1 PPLISS
7 VDPKK
12 VERLAKIMKIRA
24 DAENELK
31 ERVLENPFNSRCKWD
46 KLEDTQIAFPK
57 MTEEQLRDLC
67 FGTYQI
73 KQARR
78 YTEAHLNKNDGDY
91 EVQVTKH
98 SDTILRCKID
108 SRHSSHWSSTQY
120 YCWIEYKLGDDDEEE
135 SSSESDDSSDEDDD
149 DDEYTLVTRFYEKL
163 PIKSWYC
170 QCPTGERSCG
180 CCAHIACVLW
190 YLCYERHHQFTPSK
204 YTERYRQT
212 LDNMETN

>member
-1 PPLISS
+1 MPAFLTSKQHSWEEANQSRLITKVRCAGEMYPDRLKKFLLFYQTIPNSLFEKIAPCVKIASAALICFRPPLISS

-12 VERLAKIMKIRA
+12 EERLAKIMKIRA

-57 MTEEQLRDLC
+57 MTKEQLRDLC

-91 EVQVTKH
+91 E
-98 SDTILRCKID
+98 
-108 SRHSSHWSSTQY
+108 
-120 YCWIEYKLGDDDEEE
+120 
-135 SSSESDDSSDEDDD
+135 
-149 DDEYTLVTRFYEKL
+149 
-163 PIKSWYC
+163 
-170 QCPTGERSCG
+170 
-180 CCAHIACVLW
+180 
-190 YLCYERHHQFTPSK
+190 
-204 YTERYRQT
+204 
-212 LDNMETN
+212 